1 MNKFSHIRTSKIF
14 QGNAATGNALIP
26 GMIWCSQRNIIV
38 PMWSLFEEAMSHC
51 KARREKK
58 SDVSEVAYVEKTT

>member
-1 MNKFSHIRTSKIF
+1 
-14 QGNAATGNALIP
+14 
-26 GMIWCSQRNIIV
+26 
-38 PMWSLFEEAMSHC
+38 MWSLFEEAMSHC

>member
-1 MNKFSHIRTSKIF
+1 
-14 QGNAATGNALIP
+14 
-26 GMIWCSQRNIIV
+26 MIWCSQRNQIA